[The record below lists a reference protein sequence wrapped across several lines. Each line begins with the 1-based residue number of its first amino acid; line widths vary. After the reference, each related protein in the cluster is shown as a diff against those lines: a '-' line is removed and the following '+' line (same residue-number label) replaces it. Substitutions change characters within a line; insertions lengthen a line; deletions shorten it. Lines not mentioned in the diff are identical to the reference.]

1 METDLMVRSDWLRRA
16 FLSSVM
22 VPAYLMLAACGGA
35 PPATF
40 DLNAAHDFSG
50 MHEGSGSLAV
60 LEPSASMP
68 FASERIVMRTAPEAV
83 AYLKGAQWA
92 DELPRLIQA
101 RLIDSFENAHALRA
115 VGRPGLVA
123 NWSLQTEV
131 RRFEADV
138 TNGQARIEI
147 SANLLTANG
156 HIVTSKVFS
165 AQVPAPKDDAT
176 TVTAALDQALTSVLH
191 QIVLWVAPKAARG

>member
-1 METDLMVRSDWLRRA
+1 
-16 FLSSVM
+16 M
-22 VPAYLMLAACGGA
+22 VPAYLALAACGGA

-40 DLNAAHDFSG
+40 DLSAAHDFAG
-50 MHEGSGSLAV
+50 LHEGRGELAI
-60 LEPSASMP
+60 LEPAASLP
-68 FASERIVMRTAPEAV
+68 VASQRIVMRTAPEAV

-92 DELPRLIQA
+92 DDLPSLIQA

-138 TNGQARIEI
+138 TSGQAHVEI
-147 SANLLTANG
+147 SANLLTASG
-156 HIVTSKVFS
+156 RIVASKIFS
-165 AQVPAPKDDAT
+165 AQTPAPKDDAA
-176 TVTAALDQALTSVLH
+176 TVTAALDQALTNVLR
-191 QIVLWVAPKAARG
+191 QIVLWVAPKVARA

>member
-1 METDLMVRSDWLRRA
+1 METDFMVRSDWLQRFGLA
-16 FLSSVM
+16 M
-22 VPAYLMLAACGGA
+22 VPGYLALAACGGA

-40 DLNAAHDFSG
+40 DLSAARDFSG
-50 MHEGSGSLAV
+50 MHEGHGTLAV
-60 LEPSASMP
+60 LEPSASLP
-68 FASERIVMRTAPEAV
+68 LASERIVMRTAPEAI

-92 DELPRLIQA
+92 SELPSLIQA

-123 NWSLQTEV
+123 NWSLETEV

-138 TNGQARIEI
+138 TSGEARVEI

-156 HIVTSKVFS
+156 RIVTSKVFS

-176 TVTAALDQALTSVLH
+176 TVTAALDQALTNVLR
-191 QIVLWVAPKAARG
+191 QIVLWVAPKVARG